1 MNKTK
6 VFGAWAPRLSV
17 PAGERIYN
25 PGSAQGP
32 SVLDSVTCE
41 MNLLNLKKRF
51 KVIAYSL
58 LETVR

>member
-1 MNKTK
+1 M
-6 VFGAWAPRLSV
+6 LSV
-17 PAGERIYN
+17 PAGECIYN
-25 PGSAQGP
+25 PGSTQGP

-58 LETVR
+58 LRGGQGNDQI